1 MVTLTLVSGKPFKRS
16 LTLLRAN
23 PSIDLPSISWMIS
36 PTFSPAKSA
45 GKSLYISEM
54 IAKSPLF
61 LINEPIP
68 PYLPVVAK
76 LKSSISD
83 SGI

>member
-1 MVTLTLVSGKPFKRS
+1 
-16 LTLLRAN
+16 
-23 PSIDLPSISWMIS
+23 MIS
-36 PTFSPAKSA
+36 PAFIPAKSA
-45 GKSLYISEM
+45 GKSLYTSE
-54 IAKSPLF
+54 ITAKSPLF

-76 LKSSISD
+76 VKSSISD

>member
-1 MVTLTLVSGKPFKRS
+1 
-16 LTLLRAN
+16 
-23 PSIDLPSISWMIS
+23 MIS
-36 PTFSPAKSA
+36 PAFSPAKSA
-45 GKSLYISEM
+45 GKSLYTSE
-54 IAKSPLF
+54 ITAKSPLF

-76 LKSSISD
+76 VKSSISD